1 MHDSAFATLEI
12 QEEIME
18 AIENPLDLG
27 TGLDDTQATR
37 RDYKKMSFQRSAT
50 MDDPQKLS
58 ATATK
63 IWERDAETF
72 KNPSQHLWQH
82 LTQTVLMENRTCG
95 IFYSPMLKSSGG
107 SSRKMEHTQ
116 NHGILLQC

>member
-1 MHDSAFATLEI
+1 
-12 QEEIME
+12 ME

-37 RDYKKMSFQRSAT
+37 KDYKEMGFNDRDCQAT
-50 MDDPQKLS
+50 MDDQQKLS

-95 IFYSPMLKSSGG
+95 IFYSPMLKS
-107 SSRKMEHTQ
+107 
-116 NHGILLQC
+116 

>member
-37 RDYKKMSFQRSAT
+37 KDYKEMGFKRSG
-50 MDDPQKLS
+50 LS
-58 ATATK
+58 GN
-63 IWERDAETF
+63 D
-72 KNPSQHLWQH
+72 
-82 LTQTVLMENRTCG
+82 G
-95 IFYSPMLKSSGG
+95 
-107 SSRKMEHTQ
+107 
-116 NHGILLQC
+116 